1 MDKILNNEY
10 YITAR
15 NNLLN
20 SEYYAKAK
28 EYIITTKDKVLSEVT
43 DYSINTKDNVVN
55 FYSTNMNDI
64 SNNPDILNPFKFPI
78 NNNKIY
84 NKDYNILLPHKFKVQ
99 NSTFFY
105 ILYFLILIFSIIK
118 YVNLN

>member
-1 MDKILNNEY
+1 MTASDSLFKYSDSYGSLGDILPY
-10 YITAR
+10 GT
-15 NNLLN
+15 
-20 SEYYAKAK
+20 KAIWRG
-28 EYIITTKDKVLSEVT
+28 Y
-43 DYSINTKDNVVN
+43 
-55 FYSTNMNDI
+55 DI

-99 NSTFFY
+99 NSTLFFY